1 MVQVDLITGFLGAGK
16 TTFLRRYVR
25 YLVEQGHNVC
35 ILENDFGAVNVDAM
49 LVQDL
54 LGDRCDLETI
64 SGGCDC
70 DTHQRRMRTKL
81 IAMAMRGFDRVVVEP
96 SGIFDVDEFFD
107 VLRDDP
113 LDRWYRIGN
122 VIAIVDAMLPEA
134 LSPQAE
140 YLLAS
145 ETANAGRVL
154 LSRAPQAGPEQCRAA
169 IAHLDRAL
177 EACKCSRRF
186 APHEILTRD
195 WAALTDA
202 DLAQIAACG
211 MRQASC
217 EKLHFD
223 EHKGLRLPVLSGT
236 APHGGATA
244 AGSCPAVRGPGLRA
258 GAAGQGVCPHAGR
271 LAGAER
277 HRRRA
282 DTGPHPAGAGCAHRH
297 RRGAGQGKNRNAASP
312 LSFNE
317 RCKTGAKKENRIM
330 KKNPQMP
337 SARRILGMVVGIVI
351 IGLGIALFKQSH
363 LGNDSISA
371 LNMRLA
377 EMLGISL
384 GVQNLCTN
392 ILFFAL
398 QFWFGRKYIGLGTFV
413 NGICIGYI
421 VTAFYDPIHA
431 HFGDAPSL
439 AVQLAWVIAAVL
451 VTALGAS
458 LYQTADLGIAPYDY
472 LSLGLRDYT
481 PCPYFGCRI
490 FTDALSALLCWLLG
504 GLVGLGTLI
513 CAFCLGP
520 FIQFFDRTFSQKVLQ
535 YKPNN

>member
-1 MVQVDLITGFLGAGK
+1 MKKLVQVDLITGFLGAGK

-25 YLVEQGHNVC
+25 YLVEQGNNVC

-154 LSRAPQAGPEQCRAA
+154 LSRAPEAGPEQCRAA

-186 APHEILTRD
+186 APDEILTRD

-217 EKLHFD
+217 ESCTLMSTRPSAPCAFWNSTS
-223 EHKGLRLPVLSGT
+223 RWSSCSRQLPGCSGT
-236 APHGGATA
+236 RPAGRCCGSRGLPH
-244 AGSCPAVRGPGLRA
+244 P
-258 GAAGQGVCPHAGR
+258 GR
-271 LAGAER
+271 LAG
-277 HRRRA
+277 
-282 DTGPHPAGAGCAHRH
+282 
-297 RRGAGQGKNRNAASP
+297 S
-312 LSFNE
+312 
-317 RCKTGAKKENRIM
+317 
-330 KKNPQMP
+330 
-337 SARRILGMVVGIVI
+337 
-351 IGLGIALFKQSH
+351 
-363 LGNDSISA
+363 
-371 LNMRLA
+371 
-377 EMLGISL
+377 
-384 GVQNLCTN
+384 
-392 ILFFAL
+392 
-398 QFWFGRKYIGLGTFV
+398 
-413 NGICIGYI
+413 
-421 VTAFYDPIHA
+421 
-431 HFGDAPSL
+431 
-439 AVQLAWVIAAVL
+439 
-451 VTALGAS
+451 
-458 LYQTADLGIAPYDY
+458 
-472 LSLGLRDYT
+472 
-481 PCPYFGCRI
+481 
-490 FTDALSALLCWLLG
+490 
-504 GLVGLGTLI
+504 
-513 CAFCLGP
+513 
-520 FIQFFDRTFSQKVLQ
+520 
-535 YKPNN
+535 

>member
-186 APHEILTRD
+186 APEEIITKD
-195 WAALTDA
+195 WARLTDA
-202 DLAQIAACG
+202 DLAAIAACG
-211 MRQASC
+211 CRQASC

-223 EHKGLRLPVLSGT
+223 EHEAFSSLCFLEQHLTLQQLQAAADHLFADAACGHVLRVKGFAPDPQGT
-236 APHGGATA
+236 TGWLELNATA
-244 AGSCPAVRGPGLRA
+244 AGRTLEPIPQ
-258 GAAGQGVCPHAGR
+258 GQDV
-271 LAGAER
+271 L
-277 HRRRA
+277 
-282 DTGPHPAGAGCAHRH
+282 
-297 RRGAGQGKNRNAASP
+297 
-312 LSFNE
+312 
-317 RCKTGAKKENRIM
+317 
-330 KKNPQMP
+330 
-337 SARRILGMVVGIVI
+337 IVI
-351 IGLGIALFKQSH
+351 GEGLDKAAIEA
-363 LGNDSISA
+363 
-371 LNMRLA
+371 RLKA
-377 EMLGISL
+377 
-384 GVQNLCTN
+384 
-392 ILFFAL
+392 
-398 QFWFGRKYIGLGTFV
+398 
-413 NGICIGYI
+413 
-421 VTAFYDPIHA
+421 
-431 HFGDAPSL
+431 
-439 AVQLAWVIAAVL
+439 
-451 VTALGAS
+451 
-458 LYQTADLGIAPYDY
+458 
-472 LSLGLRDYT
+472 
-481 PCPYFGCRI
+481 
-490 FTDALSALLCWLLG
+490 
-504 GLVGLGTLI
+504 
-513 CAFCLGP
+513 
-520 FIQFFDRTFSQKVLQ
+520 
-535 YKPNN
+535 